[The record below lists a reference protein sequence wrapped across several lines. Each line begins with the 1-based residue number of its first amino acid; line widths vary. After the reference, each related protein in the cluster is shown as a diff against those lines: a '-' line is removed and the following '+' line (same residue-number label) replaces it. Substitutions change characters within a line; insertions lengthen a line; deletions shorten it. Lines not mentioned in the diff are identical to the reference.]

1 MINNF
6 HELIEDALKSEKRKI
21 AVAGAE
27 NEDVLLSINN
37 AKYIGLADGILIGD
51 KNKIKEAAKC
61 CSLDISG
68 FEIVD
73 KKGEYECAAAA
84 VEIVSSG
91 EADILMKGNIN
102 TSNVLKAVLD
112 KDKASIKNR
121 LLSHVM
127 VYSMASYDKLLFLT
141 DGGMVMYPD
150 LKQKVDI
157 IQNAVK
163 LASILG
169 IECPKV
175 APLCAVEVV
184 NTHMQSTIDAALLTK
199 MNQRGQIDGCII
211 DGPLSLDIA
220 INKKSANNKNV
231 YNDVAGDADILLVPN
246 IEAGNILGKSLTY
259 FGGAKSAGV
268 IMGAKYP
275 IVLVSRGDNH
285 ESKLFSIALGSIVAR
300 TIT

>member
-6 HELIEDALKSEKRKI
+6 HELIEDALKSEKRTI

-27 NEDVLLSINN
+27 NTDVLLSINN
-37 AKYIGLADGILIGD
+37 AMCMGLADGILIGD
-51 KNKIKEAAKC
+51 KSKIKETAAC
-61 CSLDISG
+61 CSLDISK

-73 KKGEYECAAAA
+73 KKEEYGCANTA

-91 EADILMKGNIN
+91 GADILMKGNIK
-102 TSNVLKAVLD
+102 TSSVLKAVLD
-112 KDKASIKNR
+112 KDKGLFKSR

-150 LKQKVDI
+150 LKQKIDI

-163 LASILG
+163 LTSILG

-199 MNQRGQIDGCII
+199 MNQRGQISGCII

-231 YNDVAGDADILLVPN
+231 HGDVAGDADILLVPN

-259 FGGAKSAGV
+259 FGGAKSAGI
-268 IMGAKYP
+268 IMGARYP

-285 ESKLFSIALGSIVAR
+285 ETKLFSIALGSIVAR